1 MAMSN
6 NTVSSDELEKI
17 RKRVRSMM
25 SEKRYLH
32 TLGVERE
39 IIRLSEI
46 FLPEKR
52 EKLRAAALL
61 HDITKEYS
69 PEKQVE
75 LCEKYSIE
83 VSDSMKR
90 SPKLYHAVTGA
101 YLAKTLFPEAVDNEV
116 FDAITYHTTG
126 RCAMTMAD
134 KLLYLADYIEDTRT
148 FDDCVKLR
156 KYFYD
161 GIENASSYEEKYTH
175 LQKTLLLSFDMTIKN
190 LLDEGA
196 PVDPETLRAKKYI
209 EEELNKNA

>member
-1 MAMSN
+1 MSN
-6 NTVSSDELEKI
+6 NTVSSDELEEI

-69 PEKQVE
+69 PEKQAE

-101 YLAKTLFPEAVDNEV
+101 YIAKTLFPEAVDNEL

-134 KLLYLADYIEDTRT
+134 KLLYLATISRIPELLTTVLNSESISMTALKKRRHMKKNIRI
-148 FDDCVKLR
+148 CR
-156 KYFYD
+156 KRSCF
-161 GIENASSYEEKYTH
+161 H
-175 LQKTLLLSFDMTIKN
+175 LI
-190 LLDEGA
+190 
-196 PVDPETLRAKKYI
+196 
-209 EEELNKNA
+209 